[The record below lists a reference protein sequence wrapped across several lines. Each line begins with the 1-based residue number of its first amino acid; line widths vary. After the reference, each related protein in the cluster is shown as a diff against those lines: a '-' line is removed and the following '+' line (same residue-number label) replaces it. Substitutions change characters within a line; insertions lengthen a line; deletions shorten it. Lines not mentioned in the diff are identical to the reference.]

1 MGKKEKRGRQA
12 KATTRP
18 KGPVV
23 GTPTEGKKPTKHVA
37 EKPKKAAKATAAA
50 PEEAKKLSKAVDG
63 KQVKNIA
70 GEASRKK
77 SKPPK
82 KAVAVKTTPSKMG
95 AKKQRTDE
103 KAKKLSRTAG
113 SKQVKEIAGKASRKK
128 PKLPKKAVPVKAAPS
143 KTGAKKQRTDEK
155 AKKPAPAKAAI
166 EKAVRER
173 LAKAKKPVKPAAA
186 KETRVAKKPEEKE
199 KRPGKSPAAKAKG
212 TRAKQEMPTE
222 LETKPERPKEKGGR
236 AAAKERAAE
245 ARGRKQARA
254 VAYAGSEYW
263 YAEDGKGQA
272 EAEPAEDIYAIVP
285 PEADAPAEVARE
297 AAAPEAKAL
306 DELEIA
312 DDPVRMYLRQIGR
325 VPLLT
330 ADEEKVLARNK
341 EEKDY
346 IGAIKQEYLTK
357 WGRPA
362 SAVDVITVV
371 LERLVRALPLLKR
384 VEEQLE
390 IASDERLTKR
400 LSNPK
405 LRAAVDRE
413 LTEQFIMPLSEAM
426 EDTPPA
432 VELMVKDLS
441 LASSLVPPEVLS
453 IIGKRRIAA
462 LGPLLQDAAFLE
474 KLKPLEEKLENY
486 LKIIDF
492 KGHLAE
498 ERLVEANLRLVVSVA
513 KKYAER
519 GMSFLD
525 VIQEGNIGLLRAVE
539 KFDYRR
545 GYKFSTYATWWIRQS
560 ITRAIADQARTIRI
574 PVHMVETITKLY
586 RTSRRLAQEF
596 GREPTIEEISQEME
610 MPPEKVE
617 EIMKISQEPI
627 SLETPIGE
635 EEDSHLGDFIEDRKI
650 MSPVDTASYELLKD
664 QISDVLGTLTPREQ
678 RVLRLRFGLEDGRS
692 RTLEEVGKEF
702 KVTRERIR
710 QIEAKALRKLR
721 HPTRSRK
728 LKDYLE

>member
-1 MGKKEKRGRQA
+1 MRQNLRDPKRKADALQLRKEQPRQ
-12 KATTRP
+12 
-18 KGPVV
+18 
-23 GTPTEGKKPTKHVA
+23 
-37 EKPKKAAKATAAA
+37 
-50 PEEAKKLSKAVDG
+50 EE
-63 KQVKNIA
+63 
-70 GEASRKK
+70 
-77 SKPPK
+77 
-82 KAVAVKTTPSKMG
+82 
-95 AKKQRTDE
+95 
-103 KAKKLSRTAG
+103 G
-113 SKQVKEIAGKASRKK
+113 SKHEQS
-128 PKLPKKAVPVKAAPS
+128 PMQDLS
-143 KTGAKKQRTDEK
+143 TGMPR
-155 AKKPAPAKAAI
+155 
-166 EKAVRER
+166 R
-173 LAKAKKPVKPAAA
+173 
-186 KETRVAKKPEEKE
+186 
-199 KRPGKSPAAKAKG
+199 AKG
-212 TRAKQEMPTE
+212 QPA
-222 LETKPERPKEKGGR
+222 
-236 AAAKERAAE
+236 
-245 ARGRKQARA
+245 
-254 VAYAGSEYW
+254 
-263 YAEDGKGQA
+263 
-272 EAEPAEDIYAIVP
+272 AEPAEDIYAIVP
-285 PEADAPAEVARE
+285 PEAEEPAEVARE
-297 AAAPEAKAL
+297 AAPPEAKAL

-346 IGAIKQEYLTK
+346 INAIRQEYLTK

-362 SAVDVITVV
+362 SAVDVITEV
-371 LERLVRALPLLKR
+371 LQRLVRVLPLLKR

-390 IASDERLTKR
+390 IKSDERLTKR
-400 LSNPK
+400 LSNAK
-405 LRAAVDRE
+405 LRSALDRE

-432 VELMVKDLS
+432 VEQMVKDLS
-441 LASSLVPPEVLS
+441 LASSLVPSEVLS
-453 IIGKRRIAA
+453 IIGKRRVDA
-462 LGPLLQDAAFLE
+462 LGPLLQDADFLE
-474 KLKPLEEKLENY
+474 KLKPLEEKLEGY
-486 LKIIDF
+486 LKIVDF

>member
-1 MGKKEKRGRQA
+1 MAKKKGRGHETRATKIERPAARAPANERRPKKRVTEKPEATRPAVEAPPEKEK
-12 KATTRP
+12 
-18 KGPVV
+18 
-23 GTPTEGKKPTKHVA
+23 
-37 EKPKKAAKATAAA
+37 
-50 PEEAKKLSKAVDG
+50 
-63 KQVKNIA
+63 
-70 GEASRKK
+70 
-77 SKPPK
+77 
-82 KAVAVKTTPSKMG
+82 KT
-95 AKKQRTDE
+95 
-103 KAKKLSRTAG
+103 
-113 SKQVKEIAGKASRKK
+113 
-128 PKLPKKAVPVKAAPS
+128 
-143 KTGAKKQRTDEK
+143 
-155 AKKPAPAKAAI
+155 
-166 EKAVRER
+166 
-173 LAKAKKPVKPAAA
+173 VKPAAQRVA
-186 KETRVAKKPEEKE
+186 EETAARAAPARGREASQPAGKAARAEEPKEAPRAAKGKKQAGPSAGEKAPAQEKASGKPRPEKATKAAERAGGGEAKAARRARGAAREEEAADKETD
-199 KRPGKSPAAKAKG
+199 
-212 TRAKQEMPTE
+212 
-222 LETKPERPKEKGGR
+222 
-236 AAAKERAAE
+236 
-245 ARGRKQARA
+245 ARGRKRAQALTM
-254 VAYAGSEYW
+254 AGSEHW
-263 YAEDGKGQA
+263 YAEEPEGGEGEPA
-272 EAEPAEDIYAIVP
+272 EEPAEDIYAVVT
-285 PEADAPAEVARE
+285 PEAEVAPDAARE
-297 AAAPEAKAL
+297 AGPAEGKPL

-346 IGAIKQEYLTK
+346 INGIRQEFLTK

-362 SAVDVITVV
+362 TAVDVITVV
-371 LERLVRALPLLKR
+371 LERLVHVLPLLRR
-384 VEEQLE
+384 VEQQLG
-390 IASDERLTKR
+390 IKPDERLTRR
-400 LSNPK
+400 LTDPT

-432 VELMVKDLS
+432 VEQMVKDLS
-441 LASSLVPPEVLS
+441 LASSLVPAEVLA
-453 IIGKRRIAA
+453 IIGKRRTEA
-462 LGPLLQDAAFLE
+462 LAPLLQDPEFLE
-474 KLKPLEEKLENY
+474 KLKPMEEKLEFY
-486 LKIIDF
+486 LKRIDF
-492 KGHLAE
+492 AGRLAE

-586 RTSRRLAQEF
+586 RTSRRLAQEY

-664 QISDVLGTLTPREQ
+664 QISDVLDTLTPREQ

>member
-1 MGKKEKRGRQA
+1 MAKKKGREHQTKATKPKRPVA
-12 KATTRP
+12 KAPKEERRP
-18 KGPVV
+18 KKRV
-23 GTPTEGKKPTKHVA
+23 TEKPEATIDA
-37 EKPKKAAKATAAA
+37 IQMPPKKAKKVGKPVATKQAKD
-50 PEEAKKLSKAVDG
+50 AV
-63 KQVKNIA
+63 V
-70 GEASRKK
+70 ESSRKK
-77 SKPPK
+77 STPPRKAAVTKTTKPGVATKAPRAEK
-82 KAVAVKTTPSKMG
+82 KAG
-95 AKKQRTDE
+95 
-103 KAKKLSRTAG
+103 
-113 SKQVKEIAGKASRKK
+113 
-128 PKLPKKAVPVKAAPS
+128 
-143 KTGAKKQRTDEK
+143 
-155 AKKPAPAKAAI
+155 KPAPAKAAGK
-166 EKAVRER
+166 EVVREKPAR
-173 LAKAKKPVKPAAA
+173 EKSPVKPVAA
-186 KETRVAKKPEEKE
+186 KETGVAKKPEEKE
-199 KRPGKSPAAKAKG
+199 KRPKKSPAAKAKE
-212 TRAKQEMPTE
+212 TRAKQKMPTK
-222 LETKPERPKEKGGR
+222 LETLPEIPKGRGKR
-236 AAAKERAAE
+236 AAVKETAAE
-245 ARGRKQARA
+245 ARGRKRTQAL
-254 VAYAGSEYW
+254 AYAGSEHW
-263 YAEDGKGQA
+263 YAEGGPA

-285 PEADAPAEVARE
+285 PEADVTPDVARE
-297 AAAPEAKAL
+297 AAPPEGKAL

-346 IGAIKQEYLTK
+346 INAIRQEYLTK

-371 LERLVRALPLLKR
+371 LERLVHVLPLLKR

-390 IASDERLTKR
+390 ITSDERLTKR

-413 LTEQFIMPLSEAM
+413 LTELFIMPLSEAM

-453 IIGKRRIAA
+453 IIGKRRTDA

-474 KLKPLEEKLENY
+474 KLKPFEDKLQDY

-492 KGHLAE
+492 KGRLAE

-664 QISDVLGTLTPREQ
+664 QISDVLDTLTPREQ